1 MMKKLINIILS
12 LLLLH
17 SIILQ
22 LVLADSGEQTNRT
35 DIKKDEYYNY
45 NNVFIIPL
53 SGMIDGGL
61 CDSLERRVN
70 IAKENGS
77 DLIFF
82 EIDTYGGRLEPAF
95 EISEYISD
103 IDYAKTIAFIP
114 TKAIS
119 AGALI
124 AISCNE
130 IYMAPQAELGDCEP
144 IVPSS
149 EGGYKTVGEKIQTVL
164 RTKFRKFAEKNGYPV
179 LLAEAMVTKE
189 IEVYYIITEDRP
201 DGIYISGRELKE
213 MTEEEKKKIKSKKL
227 IIEEGK
233 LLTMYAKEAQEYQF
247 AKAIVKDRD
256 SLLKLLNIDK
266 VATTLLETNWSEEMV
281 RFLESIAPVLLGI
294 GLVALWIE
302 FKAPG
307 FGLPGIIGVLCLAT
321 VFLSKYLVGLA
332 EAPEIILFFIG
343 IALIAVEILVIP
355 GFGIAGIA
363 GIIMILIGV
372 ILSFQ
377 DFTIPRTPYDV
388 QMFTKNIFTII
399 CTFLGSG
406 VAIFILFKYMPG
418 IPVFHRL
425 VLTASETA
433 QGGFVIP
440 SQPEGGDDLTGRK
453 GKAVT
458 ALHPTGKI
466 EVNNRTLDVVTDG
479 EYVEKGQAVEII
491 EIRGN
496 RIVVRAL

>member
-1 MMKKLINIILS
+1 MKKLINIIFS
-12 LLLLH
+12 LLLLP
-17 SIILQ
+17 SIYTQ
-22 LVLADSGEQTNRT
+22 LVLADSKEQTKKA
-35 DIKKDEYYNY
+35 DIKQDIHPR
-45 NNVFIIPL
+45 NVSIVPL

-61 CDSLERRVN
+61 HDSLERRVV

-77 DLIFF
+77 DLIIF

-95 EISEYISD
+95 EISEYISN
-103 IDYAKTIAFIP
+103 IKYAKTIAFIP

-179 LLAEAMVTKE
+179 LLSEAMVTKE
-189 IEVYYIITEDRP
+189 IEVYYITTEDRL
-201 DGIYISGRELKE
+201 DGYYKSSRDLKE
-213 MTEEEKKKIKSKKL
+213 MTEEEKKKIRSKKL
-227 IIEEGK
+227 IIEEGQ
-233 LLTMYAKEAQEYQF
+233 LLTMHAKEAHEYQF
-247 AKAIVKDRD
+247 AKAIVEDRD

-266 VATTLLETNWSEEMV
+266 VEITSLETSWSEEMV

-294 GLVALWIE
+294 GLVALWME

-307 FGLPGIIGVLCLAT
+307 FGLPGIVGILCLAT
-321 VFLSKYLVGLA
+321 LFLSKHLVGLA
-332 EAPEIILFFIG
+332 EAPEIIIFFVG
-343 IALIAVEILVIP
+343 IALLAVEVLVIP
-355 GFGIAGIA
+355 GFGIAGIS
-363 GIIMILIGV
+363 GIIMIVTGL

-388 QMFTKNIFTII
+388 ETFIKNIFTIM
-399 CTFLGSG
+399 CSLLGSG
-406 VAIFILFKYMPG
+406 IAIFLLIKYMPG
-418 IPVFHRL
+418 MPIFNRL
-425 VLTASETA
+425 VLTASETV
-433 QGGFVIP
+433 QGGYVIP
-440 SQPEGGDDLTGRK
+440 PQPAGGEDLTGRK

-458 ALHPTGKI
+458 ILHPTGKI
-466 EVNNRTLDVVTDG
+466 EVDNRTLDVVTDG
-479 EYVEKGQAVEII
+479 EYIEKGQAVEII

-496 RIVVRAL
+496 RIVVKAL

>member
-1 MMKKLINIILS
+1 MKKFINIIFS
-12 LLLLH
+12 LLLLP
-17 SIILQ
+17 SIYTQ
-22 LVLADSGEQTNRT
+22 LVLADSKEQTKKA
-35 DIKKDEYYNY
+35 DIKQDVRP
-45 NNVFIIPL
+45 NNVSIVPL

-61 CDSLERRVN
+61 HDSLERRVD

-77 DLIFF
+77 DLIIF

-95 EISEYISD
+95 EISEYISN
-103 IDYAKTIAFIP
+103 IKYAKTIAFIP

-179 LLAEAMVTKE
+179 LLSEAMVTKE
-189 IEVYYIITEDRP
+189 IEVYYITTEDRP
-201 DGIYISGRELKE
+201 EGYYISSRGLKE
-213 MTEEEKKKIKSKKL
+213 MAEEEKKEIKSKKL
-227 IIEEGK
+227 IIEEGQ
-233 LLTMYAKEAQEYQF
+233 LLTMHAKEAHEYQF
-247 AKAIVKDRD
+247 AKAIVEDRD

-266 VATTLLETNWSEEMV
+266 VAITSLETNWSEGMV

-294 GLVALWIE
+294 GLVALWME

-307 FGLPGIIGVLCLAT
+307 FGLPGIVGLLCLAT
-321 VFLSKYLVGLA
+321 VFLSKHLVGLA
-332 EAPEIILFFIG
+332 EAPEIIIFFIG
-343 IALIAVEILVIP
+343 IALLAVEMLVIP
-355 GFGIAGIA
+355 GFGIAGIS
-363 GIIMILIGV
+363 GIIMIVAGL

-388 QMFTKNIFTII
+388 DTFIKNIFTIM
-399 CTFLGSG
+399 CSLLGSG
-406 VAIFILFKYMPG
+406 IAIFLLIKYMPG
-418 IPVFHRL
+418 MPIFNRL

-433 QGGFVIP
+433 QGGYVIP
-440 SQPEGGDDLTGRK
+440 SQPAGGDDLTGRK
-453 GKAVT
+453 GQAVT
-458 ALHPTGKI
+458 ILHPTGKI
-466 EVNNRTLDVVTDG
+466 EVDNRTLDVVTDG
-479 EYVEKGQAVEII
+479 EYIEKGQAVEII

-496 RIVVRAL
+496 RIVVKAV

>member
-1 MMKKLINIILS
+1 MKKFINIIFS
-12 LLLLH
+12 LLLLP
-17 SIILQ
+17 SIYTQ
-22 LVLADSGEQTNRT
+22 LVLADSKEQTKKA
-35 DIKKDEYYNY
+35 DIKQDIHP
-45 NNVFIIPL
+45 NNVSIIPL

-61 CDSLERRVN
+61 HDSLERRAD

-77 DLIFF
+77 DLIIF

-95 EISEYISD
+95 EISEYISN
-103 IDYAKTIAFIP
+103 IKYAKTIAFIP

-179 LLAEAMVTKE
+179 LLSEAMVTKE
-189 IEVYYIITEDRP
+189 IEVYYITTENRP
-201 DGIYISGRELKE
+201 DGYYISSRGLKE
-213 MTEEEKKKIKSKKL
+213 MAEEEKKKIKSKKL
-227 IIEEGK
+227 IIEEGQ
-233 LLTMYAKEAQEYQF
+233 LLTMHAKEAHEYQF
-247 AKAIVKDRD
+247 AKAIVEDRD

-266 VATTLLETNWSEEMV
+266 VATTSLETSWSEEMV

-294 GLVALWIE
+294 GLVALWME

-307 FGLPGIIGVLCLAT
+307 FGLPGIVGLLCLAT
-321 VFLSKYLVGLA
+321 VFLSKHLVGLA
-332 EAPEIILFFIG
+332 EAPEIIIFFIG
-343 IALIAVEILVIP
+343 IALLAVEMLVIP
-355 GFGIAGIA
+355 GFGIAGIS
-363 GIIMILIGV
+363 GIIMIVAGL

-388 QMFTKNIFTII
+388 DTFIKNIFTIM
-399 CTFLGSG
+399 CSLLGSG
-406 VAIFILFKYMPG
+406 IAIFLLIKYMPG
-418 IPVFHRL
+418 MPIFNRL

-433 QGGFVIP
+433 QGGYVIP
-440 SQPEGGDDLTGRK
+440 SQPAGGEDLTGRK
-453 GKAVT
+453 GQAVT
-458 ALHPTGKI
+458 ILHPTGKI
-466 EVNNRTLDVVTDG
+466 EVDNRTLDVVTDG
-479 EYVEKGQAVEII
+479 EYIEKGQAVEII

-496 RIVVRAL
+496 RIVVKAL

>member
-1 MMKKLINIILS
+1 MKKFINIIFS
-12 LLLLH
+12 LLLLP
-17 SIILQ
+17 SIYTQ
-22 LVLADSGEQTNRT
+22 LVLADSEEQTRKA
-35 DIKKDEYYNY
+35 DIKQDIHP
-45 NNVFIIPL
+45 NNVSIVPL

-61 CDSLERRVN
+61 HDSLERRVG

-77 DLIFF
+77 DLIIF

-95 EISEYISD
+95 EISEYISN
-103 IDYAKTIAFIP
+103 IKYAKTIAFIP

-179 LLAEAMVTKE
+179 LLSEAMVTKE
-189 IEVYYIITEDRP
+189 IEVYYITTEDRP
-201 DGIYISGRELKE
+201 EGYYISSRGLKE

-227 IIEEGK
+227 IIEEGQ
-233 LLTMYAKEAQEYQF
+233 LLTMHAKEAHEYQF
-247 AKAIVKDRD
+247 AKAIVEDRD

-266 VATTLLETNWSEEMV
+266 VAITSLETNWSEGMV

-294 GLVALWIE
+294 GLVALWME

-307 FGLPGIIGVLCLAT
+307 FGLPGIVGILCLAT
-321 VFLSKYLVGLA
+321 VFLSKHLVGLA
-332 EAPEIILFFIG
+332 EAPEIIIFFIG
-343 IALIAVEILVIP
+343 IALLAVEMLVIP
-355 GFGIAGIA
+355 GFGIAGIS
-363 GIIMILIGV
+363 GIIMIVAGL

-388 QMFTKNIFTII
+388 DTFIKNIFTIM
-399 CTFLGSG
+399 CSLLGSG
-406 VAIFILFKYMPG
+406 ISIFLLIKYMPG
-418 IPVFHRL
+418 MPIFNRL

-433 QGGFVIP
+433 QGGYVIP
-440 SQPEGGDDLTGRK
+440 SQPEGGEGLTGRK

-458 ALHPTGKI
+458 ILHPTGKI
-466 EVNNRTLDVVTDG
+466 EVDNRTLDVVTDG
-479 EYVEKGQAVEII
+479 EYIEKGQAVEII

-496 RIVVRAL
+496 RIVVKAV